1 MTMTPS
7 KGTCIRLMAP
17 KVKTERLT
25 IPEEELLREVAV
37 LAPVKRNVTFCK
49 MPKKGVPRGGKIELI
64 SLRSSATAKRRSVLE
79 ESKYGPNSGPQWKAE
94 GSRYPNLYKVLLQ
107 EPLRLRKRELLEN
120 NSQVK
125 KPGGQNTRR
134 LVCAWIRKQ

>member
-1 MTMTPS
+1 MANIVRPGS
-7 KGTCIRLMAP
+7 GIACGAGQGTFLFTLAAHYWL
-17 KVKTERLT
+17 VGTVVLT
-25 IPEEELLREVAV
+25 GVARSLVGNV
-37 LAPVKRNVTFCK
+37 L
-49 MPKKGVPRGGKIELI
+49 G
-64 SLRSSATAKRRSVLE
+64 